1 MNVWLFMTSSAHHGF
16 RGAMSESESETARA
30 GRKVP
35 IVITQAHKTRGSQ
48 NTPGLVSLSLAVA
61 RPALAKTDNR
71 DVPGLL
77 HKAGTLRLH
86 HVAIELCPR
95 LLP

>member
-35 IVITQAHKTRGSQ
+35 TVVVRFVPS
-48 NTPGLVSLSLAVA
+48 PPSLGLGFMQVL
-61 RPALAKTDNR
+61 R
-71 DVPGLL
+71 DFREVY
-77 HKAGTLRLH
+77 
-86 HVAIELCPR
+86 
-95 LLP
+95 